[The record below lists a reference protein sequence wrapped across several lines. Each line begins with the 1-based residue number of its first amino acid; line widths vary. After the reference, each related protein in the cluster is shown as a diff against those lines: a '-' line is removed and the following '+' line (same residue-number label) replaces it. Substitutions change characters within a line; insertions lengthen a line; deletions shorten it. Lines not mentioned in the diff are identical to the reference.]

1 MMKIGILGSS
11 FNPPH
16 EGHLKISKE
25 AIDIFALD
33 QIWWLITKKNPFKD
47 KDIYIDFIERE
58 NKIKSI
64 IDQEIIKLKYFE
76 DETKSNYLIDNLL
89 YIKNNFKNNRYI
101 FLMGSDSFIEIDKWK
116 DYENIFKQIH
126 IAVFNRGS
134 NSTQINNCNAGIK
147 YSNFKIESPG
157 ESLFD
162 NSLPGWTFISDF
174 NINISSSDIR
184 K

>member
-1 MMKIGILGSS
+1 MKIGILGSS

-25 AIDIFALD
+25 AINIFELD

-47 KDIYIDFIERE
+47 KDIYLDFIERE

-101 FLMGSDSFIEIDKWK
+101 FLMGSDSFMEIDKWK

-134 NSTQINNCNAGIK
+134 NSNQINNCNAGIE
-147 YSNFKIESPG
+147 YSNFKIENPG
-157 ESLFD
+157 ESFFD
-162 NSLPGWTFISDF
+162 NDLPSWTFISDF

>member
-1 MMKIGILGSS
+1 MKIGILGSS

-25 AIDIFALD
+25 AIDIFELD

-47 KDIYIDFIERE
+47 KDIYLDFIERE

-101 FLMGSDSFIEIDKWK
+101 FLMGSDSFMEIDKWK

-134 NSTQINNCNAGIK
+134 NSNQINNCNAGIE
-147 YSNFKIESPG
+147 YSNFKIENPG
-157 ESLFD
+157 ESFFD
-162 NSLPGWTFISDF
+162 NDLPSWTFISDF

>member
-1 MMKIGILGSS
+1 MKIGILGSS

-16 EGHLKISKE
+16 EGHLKISKV
-25 AIDIFALD
+25 AKDIFALD

-47 KDIYIDFIERE
+47 KDIYLDFIERE

-64 IDQEIIKLKYFE
+64 IDQEVIKLKYFE
-76 DETKSNYLIDNLL
+76 DETESNYLIDNLL
-89 YIKNNFKNNRYI
+89 YIKNNFKNNRYV
-101 FLMGSDSFIEIDKWK
+101 FLMGSDSFMEIDKWK

-134 NSTQINNCNAGIK
+134 NSNQINNCNAGIE
-147 YSNFKIESPG
+147 YSNFKIENPG
-157 ESLFD
+157 ESFFE
-162 NSLPGWTFISDF
+162 NNLPSWTFISDF

>member
-1 MMKIGILGSS
+1 MKIGILGSS

-16 EGHLKISKE
+16 EGHLKISNE
-25 AIDIFALD
+25 AINIFALD

-47 KDIYIDFIERE
+47 KDIYLDFIERE

-101 FLMGSDSFIEIDKWK
+101 FLMGSDSFMEIDKWK

-134 NSTQINNCNAGIK
+134 NSNQINNCNAGIK
-147 YSNFKIESPG
+147 YSNFKIENPE
-157 ESLFD
+157 ESFFD
-162 NSLPGWTFISDF
+162 NDLPSWTFISDF

-184 K
+184 E

>member
-1 MMKIGILGSS
+1 MRIGILGSS

-16 EGHLKISKE
+16 EGHLKLSKE
-25 AIDIFALD
+25 AIDIFELD

-47 KDIYIDFIERE
+47 KDIYLDFIERE

-89 YIKNNFKNNRYI
+89 YIKNNFKNNRYV
-101 FLMGSDSFIEIDKWK
+101 FLMGSDSFMEIDKWK

-134 NSTQINNCNAGIK
+134 NSNQINNCNAGIE
-147 YSNFKIESPG
+147 YSNFKIENPG
-157 ESLFD
+157 ESFFE
-162 NSLPGWTFISDF
+162 NNLPSWTFISDF

>member
-1 MMKIGILGSS
+1 MKIGILGSS

-25 AIDIFALD
+25 AINIFELD

-47 KDIYIDFIERE
+47 KDIYLDFIERE

-89 YIKNNFKNNRYI
+89 YIKNNFKNNRYV
-101 FLMGSDSFIEIDKWK
+101 FLMGSDSFMEIDKWK

-134 NSTQINNCNAGIK
+134 NSNQINNCNAGIE
-147 YSNFKIESPG
+147 YSNFKIENPG
-157 ESLFD
+157 ESFFE
-162 NSLPGWTFISDF
+162 NNLPSWTFISDF

>member
-1 MMKIGILGSS
+1 MKIGILGSS

-47 KDIYIDFIERE
+47 KDIYINFIERE

-64 IDQEIIKLKYFE
+64 IDQKIIKLKYFE

-89 YIKNNFKNNRYI
+89 YIKNNFKNNRYVL
-101 FLMGSDSFIEIDKWK
+101 LMGSDSFMEIDKWK

-134 NSTQINNCNAGIK
+134 NSNQINNCNAGIE
-147 YSNFKIESPG
+147 YSNFKIENPG
-157 ESLFD
+157 ESFFE
-162 NSLPGWTFISDF
+162 NNLPSWTFISDF

>member
-1 MMKIGILGSS
+1 MKIGILGSS

-47 KDIYIDFIERE
+47 KDIYINFIERE

-89 YIKNNFKNNRYI
+89 YIKNNFKNNRYV
-101 FLMGSDSFIEIDKWK
+101 FLMGSDSFMEIDKWK

-134 NSTQINNCNAGIK
+134 NSNQINHCNAGIE
-147 YSNFKIESPG
+147 YSNFKIENPG
-157 ESLFD
+157 ESFFE
-162 NSLPGWTFISDF
+162 NNLPSWTFISDF

>member
-1 MMKIGILGSS
+1 MKIGILGSS

-25 AIDIFALD
+25 AINIFGLD

-47 KDIYIDFIERE
+47 KDIYLDFIERE

-89 YIKNNFKNNRYI
+89 YVKNNFKNNRYI
-101 FLMGSDSFIEIDKWK
+101 FLMGSDSFKEIDKWK

-134 NSTQINNCNAGIK
+134 NSNQINNCNAGIE
-147 YSNFKIESPG
+147 YSNFKIENPG
-157 ESLFD
+157 ESFFD
-162 NSLPGWTFISDF
+162 NDLPSWTFISDF

>member
-1 MMKIGILGSS
+1 MKIGILGSS

-25 AIDIFALD
+25 AINIFELD

-47 KDIYIDFIERE
+47 KDIYLDFKERE

-89 YIKNNFKNNRYI
+89 YIKNNFKNNRYV
-101 FLMGSDSFIEIDKWK
+101 FLMGSDSFMEIDKWK

-134 NSTQINNCNAGIK
+134 NSNQINNCNAGIE
-147 YSNFKIESPG
+147 YSNFKIENPG
-157 ESLFD
+157 ESFFE
-162 NSLPGWTFISDF
+162 NNLPSWTFISDF